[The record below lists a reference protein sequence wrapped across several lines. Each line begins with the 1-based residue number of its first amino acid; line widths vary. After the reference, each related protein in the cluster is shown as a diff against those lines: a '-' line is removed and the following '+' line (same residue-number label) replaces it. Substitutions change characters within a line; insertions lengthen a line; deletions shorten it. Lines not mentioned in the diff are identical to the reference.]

1 MPGQGSLQQEGL
13 HPLWQT
19 LALQHTLQATKRSI
33 TGSALGSTAHLH
45 TLLQT
50 LVLQHT
56 LQATKRSITGSA
68 LGSTA
73 HLHTPL
79 HREKAIVSIAARGP
93 ATRMNTTLM

>member
-1 MPGQGSLQQEGL
+1 MKRPMSDQCSLQQEGL

-50 LVLQHT
+50 LVLQHM
-56 LQATKRSITGSA
+56 L
-68 LGSTA
+68 
-73 HLHTPL
+73 
-79 HREKAIVSIAARGP
+79 
-93 ATRMNTTLM
+93 